1 MAPEVEVEAEARER
15 RSRRLR
21 GSLRLRP
28 PSARLAPAVVGPAG
42 VDPRTKDLVG
52 RLQPGDVAVV
62 DHRDLDRLA
71 AEGLIDAGV
80 VAVVNADESITGRYP
95 NTGPLLLLQSG
106 VTVLDG
112 VGPEVLDAIQEGQL
126 VEILGA
132 VVLADGA
139 VVGQGTVLTEEIV
152 AERLDA
158 AKASMGAELERFAAN
173 TLAYIQREGHLLIDD
188 PDVPDVGVDFK
199 DRHVLIVVRGI
210 DHKRDLDVLRR
221 SGYLA
226 EVRPLLVAVDGG
238 ADALLEIGLQP
249 DVIIGDFD
257 SVSGPAL
264 DCGAALVVHGYL
276 DGRAPGADRLR
287 ERGLDHAVF
296 SSAGTSEDV
305 AMLLAYEGG
314 AELIVAVG
322 THSSMVEF
330 LDKGRAG
337 MASTFLVRMKV
348 GPILVDAKGVSRLY
362 KNRLRKRDLLPLLAS
377 ALLTLLVI
385 LWASEPVRVLLR
397 GLLLPLD

>member
-1 MAPEVEVEAEARER
+1 MGSEVESRPR
-15 RSRRLR
+15 RTRRTR
-21 GSLRLRP
+21 RPLRLRP
-28 PSARLAPAVVGPAG
+28 ASSSLREPAAVGPAR
-42 VDPRTKDLVG
+42 VDRRTKTLVG
-52 RLQPGDVAVV
+52 RLQPGEVAVV

-80 VAVVNADESITGRYP
+80 VAVVNAEQSITGRYP

-112 VGPEVLDAIQEGQL
+112 VGAAALDTIREGQVVEVLGEA
-126 VEILGA
+126 
-132 VVLADGA
+132 VLADGI
-139 VVGQGTVLTEEIV
+139 VVGRGTVLTEAIV
-152 AERLDA
+152 AERLEA
-158 AKASMGAELERFAAN
+158 AKASMGAELERFVAN
-173 TLAYIQREGHLLIDD
+173 TLAYIQSEGHLLIDD
-188 PDVPDVGVDFK
+188 PVVPDVPVDFK

-226 EVRPLLVAVDGG
+226 EVRPLLLAVDGG
-238 ADALLEIGLQP
+238 ADALLEMGLRP

-257 SVSGPAL
+257 SVSERAL
-264 DCGAALVVHGYL
+264 ASGAALVVHGYL
-276 DGRAPGADRLR
+276 DGRAPGAARLD
-287 ERGLDHAVF
+287 ERGLDYAVF

-305 AMLLAYEGG
+305 AMLLAYERG

-322 THSSMVEF
+322 THSSMTEF

-348 GPILVDAKGVSRLY
+348 GPVLVDAKGVSRLY
-362 KNRLRKRDLLPLLAS
+362 RNRLRKRDLLPLVAS
-377 ALLTLLVI
+377 ALLTLLIIV
-385 LWASEPVRVLLR
+385 WASEPVRVLLR